1 MLIKKKTAK
10 QNKICVKNIST
21 SKLNYNM
28 TCIQTNYEK
37 DSAIEIYNI

>member
-1 MLIKKKTAK
+1 MLIKKKKKTAK

-28 TCIQTNYEK
+28 L
-37 DSAIEIYNI
+37 